1 MPLKMTF
8 GQIVRRILLYLGLAF
23 ASLAVLAMP
32 FALNVHAG
40 IVIPGQWIG
49 LATFTVVLIVATI
62 QSSKKYWRDVSYWF
76 ILAGLVCLHSLAFIL
91 ILRNFPD
98 FRMIWY
104 VPIVVVEAG
113 IFGGIYDLLLA
124 RTTR

>member
-1 MPLKMTF
+1 MTF
-8 GQIVRRILLYLGLAF
+8 GQMVRRILLYLGLAF
-23 ASLAVLAMP
+23 ASLAVLPCYLLSTFTLASM
-32 FALNVHAG
+32 
-40 IVIPGQWIG
+40 IPGQWIG

-104 VPIVVVEAG
+104 VPIVVV
-113 IFGGIYDLLLA
+113 
-124 RTTR
+124 